1 MKMTVKVCAFM
12 EPVGWRVVVKAIVIG
27 VEGRRFNS
35 WVDQIGNSMATF
47 ATFLQSYVVQALS
60 RRDGSRCSLIT
71 RIGVIPR
78 V

>member
-27 VEGRRFNS
+27 VEGRRFNF
-35 WVDQIGNSMATF
+35 WVDQIVATF
-47 ATFLQSYVVQALS
+47 ATFLQSCVVQALS
-60 RRDGSRCSLIT
+60 RRDGSRRSLIT
-71 RIGVIPR
+71 RIDVIPR